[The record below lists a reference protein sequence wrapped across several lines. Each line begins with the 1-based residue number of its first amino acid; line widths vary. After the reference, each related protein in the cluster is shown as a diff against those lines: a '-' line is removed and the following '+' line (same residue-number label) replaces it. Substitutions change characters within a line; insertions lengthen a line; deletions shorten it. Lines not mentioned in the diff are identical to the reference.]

1 MKKIK
6 IWRWLVA
13 ATAAVGV
20 IAGVTAV
27 TTSAAAANGST
38 TAKPT
43 IVLVHG
49 AWADGSSWSGEVS
62 LLQSKGYTVDVAP
75 NPLRGVDSDT
85 AYLKSYLSTIK
96 GPIVLV
102 GHSYGGFI
110 TTNAATGNPN
120 VKALVYVDAFI
131 PDQGES
137 IAGLAKGSGSV
148 VEPALTD
155 PTTVFN
161 LVPFPGAPSGVV
173 DSYVLPNVFV
183 PGFTGDMTHRQAE
196 ALAASQMPLA
206 TNALGESSGVP
217 AWKTIPSWAVVGTK
231 DMVIPEQA
239 QMAMA
244 GRAKAHI
251 TTVDGPHLTLIL
263 YPQQVTNVIV
273 NAANAIS

>member
-1 MKKIK
+1 MKKMK
-6 IWRWLVA
+6 IWHWVVTT
-13 ATAAVGV
+13 TAAVGV

-27 TTSAAAANGST
+27 TTSAAVANGST
-38 TAKPT
+38 AAKPT

-62 LLQSKGYTVDVAP
+62 LLQHKGYTVDVAP
-75 NPLRGVDSDT
+75 NPLRGVASDSD
-85 AYLKSYLSTIK
+85 YLKSYLSTIK

-102 GHSYGGFI
+102 GHSYGGFV

-137 IAGLAKGSGSV
+137 VASLAKGSGSV

-155 PTTVFN
+155 PTKVFN
-161 LVPFPGAPSGVV
+161 LVPFPGAPSGVG
-173 DSYVLPNVFV
+173 DSYVLPSVFV
-183 PGFTGDMTHRQAE
+183 PGFTGDMPLGQAE
-196 ALAASQMPLA
+196 TLAASQMPLA
-206 TNALGESSGVP
+206 TSAFGEQSGVP

-231 DMVIPEQA
+231 DMVIPEKG

-244 GRAKAHI
+244 GRANAQV

-263 YPQQVTNVIV
+263 HPQQVTDVIV
-273 NAANAIS
+273 KAATAIS

>member
-6 IWRWLVA
+6 IWRWLAA
-13 ATAAVGV
+13 ATASVGV
-20 IAGVTAV
+20 IAGVTVV
-27 TTSAAAANGST
+27 TTLAAAADDSPK
-38 TAKPT
+38 AEPT

-62 LLQSKGYTVDVAP
+62 LLQGEGYTVDVAP

-85 AYLKSYLSTIK
+85 ADLKNYLSTIK

-137 IAGLAKGSGSV
+137 IASLATGSGSV

-155 PTTVFN
+155 PTKVFN
-161 LVPFPGAPSGVV
+161 L
-173 DSYVLPNVFV
+173 
-183 PGFTGDMTHRQAE
+183 GD
-196 ALAASQMPLA
+196 
-206 TNALGESSGVP
+206 
-217 AWKTIPSWAVVGTK
+217 WF
-231 DMVIPEQA
+231 
-239 QMAMA
+239 
-244 GRAKAHI
+244 
-251 TTVDGPHLTLIL
+251 
-263 YPQQVTNVIV
+263 
-273 NAANAIS
+273 